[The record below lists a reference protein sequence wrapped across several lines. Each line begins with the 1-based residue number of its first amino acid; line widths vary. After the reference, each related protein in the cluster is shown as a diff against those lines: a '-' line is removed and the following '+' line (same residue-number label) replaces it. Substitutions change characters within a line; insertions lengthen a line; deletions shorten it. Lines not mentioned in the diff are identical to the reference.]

1 MEVHGQLAAQGIE
14 PTPQGLIVTGH
25 GQDLERQPAEFE
37 TLDDNVQRHRSHAS
51 AHHQDNGPAR
61 VEAQC
66 LQELGPVKR
75 ERASGIDWDTAMENP
90 VGGHSPTD
98 ELGLRLLAADAV
110 NVNFAL
116 DPRGLALKVRL
127 DSQDGRVEPALPPPQ
142 RSNFR
147 RADFR
152 RNDQAG
158 SKLLDLP
165 EGLPA
170 SAAEELV

>member
-75 ERASGIDWDTAMENP
+75 ERESGIDGDTAMENP

-110 NVNFAL
+110 HVNFTL
-116 DPRGLALKVRL
+116 DPRDRKSTRLNSSHGYISYAVFCLKKKKKTEDR
-127 DSQDGRVEPALPPPQ
+127 
-142 RSNFR
+142 
-147 RADFR
+147 
-152 RNDQAG
+152 
-158 SKLLDLP
+158 
-165 EGLPA
+165 
-170 SAAEELV
+170 